1 MRIALLGGSG
11 FIGKNLA
18 LELSQNH
25 EIHIIDR
32 YIDTPWFS
40 ERGFKINQLHCAEL
54 SGVIQV
60 LQEYEFDKLIHLVS
74 TINPGSSMI
83 TPENGYSLD
92 VVETIK
98 ILEHLKN
105 KKTDVVFFSSGGTV
119 YGDKSTLETIS
130 EETPLHPISHYGVVK
145 GTLESI
151 LLMYNRVYGMK
162 NIVLRLSNPYGEYQN
177 VNGAVG
183 AIAVFMNKIIKGE
196 EIVVVGDGSVVRDYI
211 YISDVRRIVAR
222 MFEKESLKYDVYN
235 LGSGH
240 GASVNEIIKLLEKI
254 LQKKANVTY
263 AAERK
268 FDVKRNVLNVTRIKE
283 ELEITELLNLENGM
297 TKFYNSFLT
306 EVGMVGNEV

>member
-1 MRIALLGGSG
+1 MKIALLGGSG

-32 YIDTPWFS
+32 YIDTPWFN
-40 ERGFKINQLHCAEL
+40 ERGFKTTQLHCAEL

-60 LQEYEFDKLIHLVS
+60 LKDYKFDKLIHLVS

-83 TPENGYSLD
+83 KPENGYSVD

-105 KKTDVVFFSSGGTV
+105 EKTDVIFFSSGGTV
-119 YGDKSTLETIS
+119 YGDKSALETIL

-183 AIAVFMNKIIKGE
+183 AIAVFMNKIIKDE
-196 EIVVVGDGSVVRDYI
+196 EIIVVGDGTVVRDYI
-211 YISDVRRIVAR
+211 HIHDVRNIVAKIV
-222 MFEKESLKYDVYN
+222 EKSETNYDIYN
-235 LGSGH
+235 IGLGY
-240 GASVNEIIKLLEKI
+240 GASINDVIGLLEEVI
-254 LQKKANVTY
+254 GKKAKVTY
-263 AAERK
+263 TEARK
-268 FDVKRNVLNVTRIKE
+268 FDVQRNVLDVSRIKNE
-283 ELEITELLNLENGM
+283 FSIPDMYQLKEGIFR
-297 TKFYNSFLT
+297 FYEFTCNS
-306 EVGMVGNEV
+306 GDM

>member
-1 MRIALLGGSG
+1 MKIALLGGSG

-18 LELSQNH
+18 IELSQKH

-32 YIDTPWFS
+32 YIDTPWFN
-40 ERGFKINQLHCAEL
+40 ERGFKSNQLHCAEL

-60 LQEYEFDKLIHLVS
+60 LQDYEFDKLIHLVS
-74 TINPGSSMI
+74 TINPGSSMV
-83 TPENGYSLD
+83 TPEYGYSVD

-98 ILEHLKN
+98 ILEHLKD
-105 KKTDVVFFSSGGTV
+105 KKTDVIFFSSGGTV
-119 YGDKSTLETIS
+119 YGDKSRLETIP

-183 AIAVFMNKIIKGE
+183 AIAVFMNKIIKDE
-196 EIVVVGDGSVVRDYI
+196 EIIVVGDGSIVRDYI
-211 YISDVRRIVAR
+211 HIHDVRKVISKLI
-222 MFEKESLKYDVYN
+222 EKKELKYDIYN

-240 GASVNEIIKLLEKI
+240 GASINDIITLLEDVI
-254 LQKKANVTY
+254 GKKAKVIY
-263 AAERK
+263 KEARK
-268 FDVKRNVLNVTRIKE
+268 FDVQRNVLDVTRIKTE
-283 ELEITELLNLENGM
+283 FEISNMHKLKDGIC
-297 TKFYNSFLT
+297 KFYEFTFND
-306 EVGMVGNEV
+306 ENK